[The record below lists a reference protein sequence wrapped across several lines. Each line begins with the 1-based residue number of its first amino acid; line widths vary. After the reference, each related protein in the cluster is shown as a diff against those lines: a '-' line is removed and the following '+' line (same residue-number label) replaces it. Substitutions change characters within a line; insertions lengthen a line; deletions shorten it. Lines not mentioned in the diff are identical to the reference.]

1 MGSRR
6 NEADDIIPGQIELK
20 DYLRREYPEWTW
32 GGCGKCACRA
42 CLYWWSQRCPYG
54 GCWDDHR
61 ADVDPYDRAH
71 PEEPPRTWWSDWNKP
86 GEQAHWCRGGEN
98 YPMYEECSHYVRY
111 EGQQIKT
118 CLKANVAI
126 FQDGYIECGIINT
139 FGCQRCYEEWE
150 EKSR

>member
-20 DYLRREYPEWTW
+20 DYLRWEYPEWTW

-86 GEQAHWCRGGEN
+86 GEQAHWCRGGNN
-98 YPMYEECSHYVRY
+98 YPVYYCPYFVKY
-111 EGQQIKT
+111 LGQKVKH
-118 CLKANVAI
+118 CLKENVSI
-126 FQDGYIECGIINT
+126 FQDGYILCGLVEN
-139 FGCQRCYEEWE
+139 FGCERCYKEWE